1 MESWTENSRNDA
13 NTFIEPH
20 YSGFWRRFL
29 ALFIDGAILL
39 IPHVI
44 LNSIIPYVGSF
55 ILFFLY
61 KPVFES
67 SSIRGTPGKALLGM
81 VVVTEDGDRLNFK
94 EAVIRMAMSF
104 VSGMFF
110 AIGYF
115 MNLFTAKRQTLHD
128 LVAHTVVIDQVMP
141 RENFFDIWLDQMRF
155 IFGRGTS
162 EIFTAS
168 TASSSSTHE
177 GQTGFSHVVSETD
190 AVGALEKL
198 HKLFSDGV
206 ITEAEFTAKKTEI
219 LKRI

>member
-1 MESWTENSRNDA
+1 METWAESGQNEA
-13 NTFIEPH
+13 GH
-20 YSGFWRRFL
+20 LGGLQYSGFWRRFL

-39 IPHVI
+39 IPHVL
-44 LNSIIPYVGSF
+44 LNSMIPYVGSF

-67 SSIRGTPGKALLGM
+67 SPIRGTPGKALLGM
-81 VVVTEDGDRLNFK
+81 VVVTEEGDRLSFK
-94 EAVIRMAMSF
+94 VAVIRMAMSF
-104 VSGMFF
+104 VSGMCF

-141 RENFFDIWLDQMRF
+141 RENFFDIWLNQMRF
-155 IFGRGTS
+155 IFGGGASGVFAARK
-162 EIFTAS
+162 AS
-168 TASSSSTHE
+168 TSTQE
-177 GQTGFSHVVSETD
+177 GPSTFTHAVNETD

-219 LKRI
+219 LKRF